1 MAVRKNLY
9 EVLGVARDASAE
21 AIQKAYRKL
30 ARQYHP
36 DLNPGDEAAEERFKE
51 ISAAYDVLG
60 DVEARRNYDEFGEA
74 SLQSGFDAE
83 EARRAR
89 DAFQQHFGFGG
100 ATPSGG
106 FGEQFEFGDLD
117 DLLGRFFSGRG
128 EPRGMRFRGGDVEAQ
143 LELDFVEAVQGG
155 ERRLSLTRPN
165 AQGGLERHE
174 VTVRFPPGV
183 HDGNRLRVRGQGS
196 PGSGAGEAGD
206 LWVSVRVRPHRLF
219 RREGR
224 DIVLDVPISV
234 REAVRGGAV
243 EIPTL
248 DGRATVTIPPGTH
261 GGTRLR
267 LRGKGVPAS
276 RGSPVGDLLARVQ
289 IRVPQGLDEEALAS
303 LEELARFD
311 DPDLRKELL
320 S

>member
-1 MAVRKNLY
+1 VRKDLY
-9 EVLGVARDASAE
+9 EVLGVPRSSKAE

-36 DLNPGDEAAEERFKE
+36 DLNPGDKAAEERFKE

-60 DVEARRNYDEFGEA
+60 DPERRRNYDEFGDA
-74 SLQSGFDAE
+74 ALDSGFDAE
-83 EARRAR
+83 KARQAR
-89 DAFQQHFGFGG
+89 EEFQRHFGYGG
-100 ATPSGG
+100 AGAPGG
-106 FGEQFEFGDLD
+106 FAEQFEFGDLD
-117 DLLGRFFSGRG
+117 DLMGRFFAGRG
-128 EPRGMRFRGGDVEAQ
+128 GGRGTRFRGADLEAQ
-143 LELDFVEAVQGG
+143 LELDFVDAIRGG
-155 ERRLSLTRPN
+155 ERRLSLTRPD
-165 AQGGLERHE
+165 AEGRVQTHQ

-183 HDGNRLRVRGQGS
+183 DDGSRLRVRGQGT
-196 PGSGAGEAGD
+196 PGAGGGGAGD

-234 REAVRGGAV
+234 REAVRGGPV

-261 GGTRLR
+261 SGTRLR
-267 LRGKGVPAS
+267 LRGKGVPGS
-276 RGSPVGDLLARVQ
+276 RGGPSGDLLVRVQ
-289 IRVPQGLDEEALAS
+289 IRVPRDLDQEALGA
-303 LEELARFD
+303 LEKLARFD
-311 DPDLRKELL
+311 DPELRRELF